1 MTGEG
6 SIGRSDLRAPDVLA
20 RIADLEL
27 VARIVVEGLVSG
39 LHRSPFHGYSAEF
52 TQYRRYQQGDD
63 VKYVDWKL
71 AARTD
76 RIYTKQFRET
86 TNMAAAFVLDT
97 SASMTFPTDGDA
109 AAHRSDVGRVLSDP
123 PERISKF
130 RYAVICSAALAHLIS
145 TQGDAVGLV
154 TSRADAAVHLSPR
167 TGRHHLRRMLAT
179 LSSLQ
184 PHGAWRPDDTIRRA
198 AERLKRRGLLFVFS
212 DFYDQEEL
220 TRRELRR
227 AARLGHE
234 VVLFHTMTR
243 EELEFP
249 YRDDV
254 ELTDLETGRRVAV
267 NAPHARRDYTD
278 RVAAFLEGW
287 RTRAAAE
294 GFHYTLLVTDEPPD
308 RALRAFL
315 IARQG

>member
-1 MTGEG
+1 MTGARA
-6 SIGRSDLRAPDVLA
+6 SVQSDLRAPDILA

-52 TQYRRYQQGDD
+52 NQYRHYRQGDD
-63 VKYVDWKL
+63 LKYVDWKL

-86 TNMAAAFVLDT
+86 TNMAAAVVIDT
-97 SASMTFPTDGDA
+97 SASMAFASG
-109 AAHRSDVGRVLSDP
+109 RSAPAGAERV
-123 PERISKF
+123 SKF
-130 RYAVICSAALAHLIS
+130 RYAVISAAALAHVIS

-154 TSRADAAVHLSPR
+154 ASRGDSPVHLSPR
-167 TGRHHLRRMLAT
+167 TGRHHLRRVLAE

-184 PHGAWRPDDTIRRA
+184 AHGTWHPDETIRRA
-198 AERLKRRGLLFVFS
+198 AERLKRRSLLLVIS
-212 DFYDQEEL
+212 DFYDREEL
-220 TRRELRR
+220 TLRELRR

-234 VVLFHTMTR
+234 VLLFHTMTR
-243 EELEFP
+243 DELKFP
-249 YRDDV
+249 YREDV
-254 ELTDLETGRRVAV
+254 ELTDLETGRRVAI
-267 NAPHARRDYTD
+267 NAPLARRDYTD

-294 GFHYTLLVTDEPPD
+294 GFHHTLLVTDVPPD
-308 RALRAFL
+308 RALRSFL
-315 IARQG
+315 IARKG